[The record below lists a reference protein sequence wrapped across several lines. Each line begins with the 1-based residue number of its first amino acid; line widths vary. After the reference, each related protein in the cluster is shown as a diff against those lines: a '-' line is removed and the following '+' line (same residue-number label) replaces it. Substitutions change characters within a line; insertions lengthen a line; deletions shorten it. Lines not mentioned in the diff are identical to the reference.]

1 MEPIEIGHL
10 IHSVSAAIRAAV
22 SQADEAHGPDLLH
35 GFGLCTDNDV
45 RTLYHVYATKD
56 WLSERAASYP
66 EIGMTAVEWL
76 QQSDESDFDAISLQL
91 ADWARSD
98 EQTGSIHPDRGP
110 MIRFRVLF
118 QALKIC
124 RDEGLFAPDTF
135 LCVGSTDPDPLMV
148 DLTCAAAP
156 LLNVPEV
163 ASAYCAMMKG
173 QSAR

>member
-1 MEPIEIGHL
+1 MESIEIGHL
-10 IHSVSAAIRAAV
+10 TQSVAAAIRAAV
-22 SQADEAHGPDLLH
+22 SEAGTAHGPDLLH

-56 WLSERAASYP
+56 WASEREASNP
-66 EIGMTAVEWL
+66 EIGLIAAEWL
-76 QQSDESDFDAISLQL
+76 QQSDESEFDAISRQL
-91 ADWARSD
+91 ADWAQSD
-98 EQTGSIHPDRGP
+98 EQTGPIHPDRGP

-124 RDEGLFAPDTF
+124 RDEGLFTPDTF

-156 LLNVPEV
+156 LLNLPEV

-173 QSAR
+173 